1 MGCNC
6 DSRPALDARA
16 VLEGQGIDPERA
28 GPALFAAA
36 GEVIEE
42 AQSLVDPDST
52 RVVLPVS
59 DFHHQTIVL
68 DGGAAFEGP
77 LAAWALAGSKA
88 VAMAVCTLGSALE
101 ARVKDLFPEDP
112 VRAMALDG
120 AGIAA
125 LRQVSEVVVRE
136 VREEAAAK
144 GWGSGM
150 RAQPGQEGWSI
161 RQQRVLF
168 GLVPAERIGVRLTDS
183 ALMIPQKSVS
193 LVIGMGPDMRPD
205 RVACD
210 YCSKRDRCPWR
221 IRERQEA

>member
-1 MGCNC
+1 MECNR
-6 DSRPALDARA
+6 DFRLDLDARA

-28 GPALFAAA
+28 STGLTAAA
-36 GEVIEE
+36 GDVVEE
-42 AQSLVDPDST
+42 AQALCEPASS

-68 DGGAAFEGP
+68 DGGAAFDGP
-77 LAAWALAGSKA
+77 LAARALAGSKEVA
-88 VAMAVCTLGSALE
+88 VAVCTIGPALE
-101 ARVKDLFPEDP
+101 TRIKGLFSEDP

-120 AGIAA
+120 AGVAA
-125 LRQVSEVVVRE
+125 LRRISEAVVGRI
-136 VREEAAAK
+136 RDEAAAR

-161 RQQRVLF
+161 RQQHVLF

-205 RVACD
+205 GVACD
-210 YCSKRDRCPWR
+210 YCSKRNRCPWR
-221 IRERQEA
+221 IRKQPGE

>member
-1 MGCNC
+1 M
-6 DSRPALDARA
+6 
-16 VLEGQGIDPERA
+16 
-28 GPALFAAA
+28 
-36 GEVIEE
+36 
-42 AQSLVDPDST
+42 DPDST